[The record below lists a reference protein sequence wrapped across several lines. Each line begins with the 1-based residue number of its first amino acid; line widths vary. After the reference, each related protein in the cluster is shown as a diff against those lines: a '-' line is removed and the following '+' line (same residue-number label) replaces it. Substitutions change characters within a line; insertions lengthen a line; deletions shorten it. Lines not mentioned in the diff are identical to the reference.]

1 MENRNCSVYAIGI
14 LAFVFD
20 NQNLVF
26 FLQKIYCVY
35 VNKYLEE

>member
-1 MENRNCSVYAIGI
+1 MENRNCSVYVAGI

-20 NQNLVF
+20 NQNCFF
-26 FLQKIYCVY
+26 FLQKNYCVY